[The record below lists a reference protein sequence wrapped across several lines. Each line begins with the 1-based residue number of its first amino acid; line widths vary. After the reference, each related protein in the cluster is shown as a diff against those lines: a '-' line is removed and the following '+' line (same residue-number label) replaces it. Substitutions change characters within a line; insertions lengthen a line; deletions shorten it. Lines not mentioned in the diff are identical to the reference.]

1 MMDLGSEN
9 LAKATKA
16 TLIES
21 NDPCENLHYVYISIK
36 TKYIGKKKDVEKQK
50 KSHARMVAF
59 SIVAKNLSSRCQSFG
74 L

>member
-1 MMDLGSEN
+1 MDLGSEN

-36 TKYIGKKKDVEKQK
+36 SKYIEKK
-50 KSHARMVAF
+50 
-59 SIVAKNLSSRCQSFG
+59 
-74 L
+74 